1 MKHFSRVTITTL
13 MCSTAFIIISLM
25 SSNAHANDKSCAVK
39 DGYNGGASYSKTG
52 RTGPEGETTTYTVN
66 AVCAEGDI
74 AMGIDRNGRLRPVH
88 EILNSLVGGGGS
100 PTTVPYPNPYVSASL
115 GSGSIDDINRSIDK
129 ITDNITNIT
138 NKDKDQ
144 DGRLDGHDKDISD
157 LRDKDKEQDGRL
169 DGHDKDISD
178 LRDKDKEQDGRLDG
192 HDKDISDLRDK
203 DKEHDGRLDGHDK
216 DITDLRNKDIEQ
228 DNRLDG
234 HDKDIAAINDGAVF
248 YSRDQD
254 GNKTG
259 GVTLNDG
266 TGNNV
271 QLGNVAAGIDT
282 KDAVNVDQLNGALAG
297 LGGGASINDD
307 GTVNAPTYTVGG
319 ATYNNVGDAL
329 IATNKLGVQYVA
341 DENGNPTNT
350 VALIGDGTGKP
361 VSITNLADGV
371 ADNDAANYGQVK
383 DRVSYDRNENGS
395 RSNTITLQG
404 GNSAETVKIS
414 NLSDGVASSDAAT
427 VGQVNR
433 GIQGLRDYTDNR
445 LDALAGHVSDVQK
458 EARGGIAS
466 AMAAAGLRYDD
477 RPGKASIAGG
487 LGGFKNAQAIAAG
500 VGYTT
505 ENGRFRL
512 NAAVGHSFQSNDTS
526 WNAGASWTLN

>member
-1 MKHFSRVTITTL
+1 MKHVSRVTITTL
-13 MCSTAFIIISLM
+13 MCSTAFIMIGLM
-25 SSNAHANDKSCAVK
+25 SSDAYANDKSCAVK
-39 DGYNGGASYSKTG
+39 DGYHGGASYSKTG

-66 AVCAEGDI
+66 AVCAEGDV
-74 AMGIDRNGRLRPVH
+74 AMGIDKNGRLRPVH
-88 EILNSLVGGGGS
+88 EILNSLVGGGGT
-100 PTTVPYPNPYVSASL
+100 PTNQPYPNPYVSASL

-169 DGHDKDISD
+169 DGHDKDI
-178 LRDKDKEQDGRLDG
+178 
-192 HDKDISDLRDK
+192 
-203 DKEHDGRLDGHDK
+203 
-216 DITDLRNKDIEQ
+216 TDLRNKDIEQ

-248 YSRDQD
+248 YNRDQD

-297 LGGGASINDD
+297 LGGGASINND

-341 DENGNPTNT
+341 DEKGNPTNT

-383 DRVSYDRNENGS
+383 DRVSYDRNEDGS

-445 LDALAGHVSDVQK
+445 LDALAGQVSDVQK

-526 WNAGASWTLN
+526 WNAAASWTLN